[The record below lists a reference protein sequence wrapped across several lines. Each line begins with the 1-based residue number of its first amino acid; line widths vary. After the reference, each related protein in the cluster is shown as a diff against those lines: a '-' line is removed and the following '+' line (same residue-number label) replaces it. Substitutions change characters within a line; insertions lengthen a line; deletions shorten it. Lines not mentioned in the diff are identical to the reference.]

1 MLLHVDLIDIMVV
14 VNSIAIYYNSVLV
27 KKYVKVMFF
36 DSEKKIEKVIAHY
49 TD

>member
-1 MLLHVDLIDIMVV
+1 
-14 VNSIAIYYNSVLV
+14 LV